1 MPDYGREPTF
11 GTFITPSNADPA
23 RVVELSQLSEE
34 LGLDLVTFQDHPY
47 QPAFLDTWTL
57 MSYVAAQTIRVSLA
71 PNVANLP
78 LRQPAVLA
86 RSAASL
92 DLLSGGRV
100 ELGVGAGAFWDAIV
114 AMGEPRRTPGEAV
127 AATGEAIEIIRAIWD
142 PGTRGGVRVDG
153 EHYQV
158 IGAKRG
164 PAPAHPIGIWL
175 GAYGTRMLRLTGRA
189 ADGWLPSAGYLG
201 PDKLAEANAVI
212 DTAAARAGRE
222 PGQIR
227 RLYNVNGRFS
237 ARPSGFLDGPPED
250 WVAQLTALVTESG
263 MDSFILGSDDPS
275 VIGTFAREVVP
286 AVRLAVADRRAAPQP
301 SAGPVEA
308 HARAPRQAPGTREV
322 RGTSEAKRAEPPEAS
337 GSMRARPR
345 EVQGVARSTFSV
357 EPTPDH
363 GERLTSHDL
372 WDERTRPEGPDP
384 DPDRS
389 YTPHELAT
397 AQHLIDVHDHLRAEL
412 GQIRDLVAQVA
423 EGAAEVAQVRNRI
436 NEMSIRQNNWT
447 VGAYCAQY
455 CRLVTTHHTIEDR
468 SMFPALRHG
477 DPRLTDVIARLEQE
491 HQVIHGTL
499 EGVDRA
505 LVGFVD
511 EVGHGPE
518 LIEAVDVLTDALLSH
533 LSYEERELVEPI
545 ARLGL
550 GS

>member
-11 GTFITPSNADPA
+11 GAFITPSNADPA

-47 QPAFLDTWTL
+47 QAAFLDTWTL
-57 MSYVAAQTIRVSLA
+57 MSYVAAQTIRVTLA

-78 LRQPAVLA
+78 LRPPAVLA
-86 RSAASL
+86 RAAASL

-100 ELGVGAGAFWDAIV
+100 ELGLGAGAFWDAIV

-127 AATGEAIEIIRAIWD
+127 EATAEAIEIIRAIWD
-142 PGTRGGVRVDG
+142 PATRGGVRVDG
-153 EHYQV
+153 EHYRV
-158 IGAKRG
+158 LGAKRG

-175 GAYGTRMLRLTGRA
+175 GAYGPRMLRLAGRA

-201 PDKLAEANAVI
+201 PDKLTEANAVI
-212 DTAAARAGRE
+212 DAAAARAGRE
-222 PGQIR
+222 PSEIR

-237 ARPSGFLDGPPED
+237 GRPGGFLDGPPEH
-250 WVAQLTALVTESG
+250 WVTQLSALTEAG
-263 MDSFILGSDDPS
+263 MDTFILGSDDPA
-275 VIGTFAREVVP
+275 VIDTFAREVVP
-286 AVRLAVADRRAAPQP
+286 AVRLAVADRRAAG
-301 SAGPVEA
+301 SAGRPAQGAADQAQGTTEQARGATEQARGATGGMRAAPVEA
-308 HARAPRQAPGTREV
+308 HRVVG
-322 RGTSEAKRAEPPEAS
+322 
-337 GSMRARPR
+337 
-345 EVQGVARSTFSV
+345 STFTV

-363 GERLTSHDL
+363 GERLTRHDL
-372 WDERTRPEGPDP
+372 WDERTRPEGPGP
-384 DPDRS
+384 DPDRH
-389 YTPHELAT
+389 YTAHELAT

-412 GQIRDLVAQVA
+412 RQIRDLVAQVA
-423 EGAAEVAQVRNRI
+423 DGATDPAQVRNRI
-436 NEMSIRQNNWT
+436 NEMTIRQNNWT

-477 DPRLTDVIARLEQE
+477 DPRLADVIARLEEE

-499 EGVDRA
+499 ETLDRA
-505 LVGFVD
+505 LVEFVHAG
-511 EVGHGPE
+511 GHGPE
-518 LIEAVDVLTDALLSH
+518 LIEAVDVLTDTLLSH

>member
-11 GTFITPSNADPA
+11 GTFITPSNADSA
-23 RVVELSQLSEE
+23 RVIELSQLSEE

-78 LRQPAVLA
+78 LRPPAVLA
-86 RSAASL
+86 RAAASL

-100 ELGVGAGAFWDAIV
+100 ELGLGAGAFWDAIV
-114 AMGEPRRTPGEAV
+114 AMGEARRTPGEAV
-127 AATGEAIEIIRAIWD
+127 DATSEAIEIIRAIWD
-142 PGTRGGVRVDG
+142 PATRGGVRVDG
-153 EHYQV
+153 QQYQV
-158 IGAKRG
+158 VGAKRG

-175 GAYGTRMLRLTGRA
+175 GAYGPRMLRLTGRA

-201 PDKLAEANAVI
+201 PDKLAGANAVI
-212 DTAAARAGRE
+212 DAAAGKAGRE
-222 PGQIR
+222 PSEIR

-237 ARPSGFLDGPPED
+237 ARSSGFLDGPPED
-250 WVAQLTALVTESG
+250 WVAQLTALVAESG
-263 MDSFILGSDDPS
+263 MDTFILGSDDPA

-286 AVRLAVADRRAAPQP
+286 AVRLAVADRRAAG
-301 SAGPVEA
+301 ATRAEPVEA
-308 HARAPRQAPGTREV
+308 TRAEHVGAT
-322 RGTSEAKRAEPPEAS
+322 RAEPV
-337 GSMRARPR
+337 GAR
-345 EVQGVARSTFSV
+345 VARSSFSV
-357 EPTPDH
+357 EPTEDH

-372 WDERTRPEGPDP
+372 WNERTRPAGPQP

-423 EGAAEVAQVRNRI
+423 DGAADPAQVRNRI
-436 NEMSIRQNNWT
+436 NEMTIRQNNWT

-477 DPRLTDVIARLEQE
+477 DPRLSDVIARLEEE
-491 HQVIHGTL
+491 HHVIHGTL

-511 EVGHGPE
+511 EGGHGPE
-518 LIEAVDVLTDALLSH
+518 LIEAVDVLTDTLLSH